1 MKRLAIL
8 GIAFYLLA
16 LVLLFPAP
24 LALRWFAPDALR
36 MQSPSG
42 SVWRGSAQAASFAS
56 YYLGTTQWAL
66 RPLDLARG
74 LIAYHVDAQGPDGFI
89 DGVFGAT
96 FGGDVRIR
104 ELSGTASL
112 ASLRD
117 VLPPELPTSLFRGRV
132 QLKVDELRLDD
143 GWPTQGRG
151 RVEVVDLALLSPPE
165 QLGGYVLEMEP
176 ADGEGLR
183 ARFQASA
190 AAPLEIEGTVT
201 LNPDRTYDLQCTAR
215 ARPNA
220 SPNVQASVPLIC
232 PPQG

>member
-1 MKRLAIL
+1 MKRLAVL

-16 LVLLFPAP
+16 LLVLFPAP

-42 SVWRGSAQAASFAS
+42 SIWRGSAHAASFAS
-56 YYLGTTQWAL
+56 YYLGTTNWAL

-74 LIAYHVDAQGPDGFI
+74 LVAYHIDAQGPDGFV
-89 DGVFGAT
+89 DGIFGVT
-96 FGGDVRIR
+96 LGGDLRIR

-117 VLPPELPTSLFRGRV
+117 LMPPELPATLFRGRV
-132 QLKVDELRLDD
+132 QLRLDELRVED
-143 GWPTQGRG
+143 GWPTSGRG
-151 RVEVVDLALLSPPE
+151 RVELVDLALLSPPE
-165 QLGGYVLEMEP
+165 PLGGYVLDLEP
-176 ADGEGLR
+176 ADGAGLR
-183 ARFQASA
+183 ARLQASDD
-190 AAPLEIEGTVT
+190 APIELEGVVT
-201 LNPDRTYDLQCTAR
+201 LNPDRTYDLRCTAR

-232 PPQG
+232 PPG